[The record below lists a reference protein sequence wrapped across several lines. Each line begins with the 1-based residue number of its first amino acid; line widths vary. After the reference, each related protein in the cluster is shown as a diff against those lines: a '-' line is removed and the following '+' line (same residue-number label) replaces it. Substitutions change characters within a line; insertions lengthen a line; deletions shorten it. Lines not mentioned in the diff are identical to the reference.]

1 MTAIESDTSARLR
14 PLASM
19 AVPSFARLWGAGA
32 LWNLTRWM
40 AIFVGSYLVNKL
52 TDSPLLVQL
61 VGTSMFLPMFL
72 GGLAA
77 GAISDRYDRRRTVM
91 RQLISLVPLAMLM
104 AVLVHTGAIRV
115 WMVYVFGMAV
125 GIGQVVD
132 MTNRRAL
139 VHDIVGERLVGN
151 AMAIE
156 ALSMSSGNMLGSLSA
171 GTVIGLLAED
181 GAYALIGGCYFI
193 CFLLMLRV
201 PTPPRRDG
209 PPPAD
214 TSLADI
220 KADLVAG
227 IRSLPSNRPLVSLLG
242 VTVIMNFMFFSFMPL
257 VPVMAER
264 FDSGPFATGLLASA
278 LGLGMLIGAVIIVV
292 VDPTNRGFLYVAGP
306 FFGMAALI
314 GFALMDVYA
323 IALLMLVLTGIG
335 SAGFASV
342 QSALVLSISSEEM
355 RGRAMG
361 LLSMSI
367 GSLPFGM
374 LSLGLLA
381 ERVGPQTAVICA
393 ASAGI
398 GLLAIW
404 IVRNPEITR
413 VG

>member
-1 MTAIESDTSARLR
+1 
-14 PLASM
+14 M
-19 AVPSFARLWGAGA
+19 AL
-32 LWNLTRWM
+32 
-40 AIFVGSYLVNKL
+40 FVGSYLVNQL

-77 GAISDRYDRRRTVM
+77 GAISDRFDRRRTVM
-91 RQLISLVPLAMLM
+91 RQLAALMPLAILM
-104 AVLVHTGAIRV
+104 AALVRTGAIRF
-115 WMVYVFGMAV
+115 WMVYIFAVAV

-132 MTNRRAL
+132 LTNRRTL

-156 ALSMSSGNMLGSLSA
+156 SLSMSSGNMLGSLTA

-181 GAYALIGGCYFI
+181 GAYALIAVFYGI
-193 CFLLMLRV
+193 CFLLMRRV
-201 PTPPRRDG
+201 AKRSDRESPSATDS
-209 PPPAD
+209 ANTNATATN
-214 TSLADI
+214 TSLAEI
-220 KADLVAG
+220 RTDLIAG
-227 IRSLPSNRPLVSLLG
+227 ARSLPANRELVSLLG
-242 VTVIMNFMFFSFMPL
+242 ITVIMNFMFFSFMPL

-264 FDSGPFATGLLASA
+264 FDAGPFATGLLASG
-278 LGLGMLIGAVIIVV
+278 LGLGMLLGAAVV
-292 VDPTNRGFLYVAGP
+292 VMTSPTRRGWLYVAGP
-306 FFGMAALI
+306 FWGMAALI

-342 QSALVLSISSEEM
+342 QSALVMTVSPDEM

-381 ERVGPQTAVICA
+381 EQVGPQTAVICS

-398 GLLAIW
+398 VLLTLW
-404 IVRNPEITR
+404 LVTHPEITR
-413 VG
+413 VA

>member
-1 MTAIESDTSARLR
+1 MRAVTSNAPSRVR
-14 PLASM
+14 PLESM
-19 AVPSFARLWGAGA
+19 AVPSFGRLWGAGA

-40 AIFVGSYLVNKL
+40 TVFVGSYLVNKL
-52 TDSPLLVQL
+52 TNSPLLVQL

-77 GAISDRYDRRRTVM
+77 GAISDRFDRRRTVM
-91 RQLISLVPLAMLM
+91 RQLASLVPLAMIM
-104 AVLVHTGAIRV
+104 AALVRTGAIQF
-115 WMVYVFGMAV
+115 WMVYLFAIAV
-125 GIGQVVD
+125 GVGQVVD

-156 ALSMSSGNMLGSLSA
+156 SLSMSSGNMLGSLTA

-181 GAYALIGGCYFI
+181 GAYALAGIFYSL
-193 CFLLMLRV
+193 CFVLMLRV

-209 PPPAD
+209 PAATN
-214 TSLADI
+214 TSVAEI
-220 KADLVAG
+220 RADLLAG
-227 IRSLPSNRPLVSLLG
+227 VRSLPANKPLVSLLG

-257 VPVMAER
+257 VPVMAQR
-264 FDSGPFATGLLASA
+264 FDSGPFATGLLASG
-278 LGLGMLIGAVIIVV
+278 LGAGMLIGAVVIVATN
-292 VDPTNRGFLYVAGP
+292 PTNRGWLYVAGP
-306 FFGMAALI
+306 FFGMASLI
-314 GFALMDVYA
+314 GFALMDVFA
-323 IALLMLVLTGIG
+323 VALFMLVLTGIG

-342 QSALVLSISSEEM
+342 QSALVLSISAENM

-381 ERVGPQTAVICA
+381 ERFGPQTAVICSTSCGIA
-393 ASAGI
+393 ALI
-398 GLLAIW
+398 LWLTKY
-404 IVRNPEITR
+404 PEIIR
-413 VG
+413 VR

>member
-1 MTAIESDTSARLR
+1 MS
-14 PLASM
+14 
-19 AVPSFARLWGAGA
+19 
-32 LWNLTRWM
+32 
-40 AIFVGSYLVNKL
+40 IFVGSYLVNQL

-61 VGTSMFLPMFL
+61 VGTSMFLPMFV

-77 GAISDRYDRRRTVM
+77 GAISDRFDRRRTVM
-91 RQLISLVPLAMLM
+91 RQLFMLVPLAIVM
-104 AVLVHTGAIRV
+104 AALVRTGAVRF
-115 WMVYVFGMAV
+115 WMVYLFAIAV

-156 ALSMSSGNMLGSLSA
+156 SLSMSSGNMLGSLTA

-181 GAYALIGGCYFI
+181 GAYALMAVFYLI

-201 PTPPRRDG
+201 PSPPRRDG
-209 PPPAD
+209 PAAVT
-214 TSLADI
+214 TSLAEI
-220 KADLVAG
+220 RADLVAG
-227 IRSLPSNRPLVSLLG
+227 VRSLPANRPLVSLLG

-257 VPVMAER
+257 VPVMAQR
-264 FDSGPFATGLLASA
+264 FDSGPFATGLLASG
-278 LGLGMLIGAVIIVV
+278 LGLGMLIGAVVIVMTN
-292 VDPTNRGFLYVAGP
+292 PQNRGWLYVAGP
-306 FFGMAALI
+306 FFGMVSLI
-314 GFALMDVYA
+314 VFALMDVFA

-342 QSALVLSISSEEM
+342 QSALVLSISPPEM

-367 GSLPFGM
+367 GALPFGM

-381 ERVGPQTAVICA
+381 ERVGPQTAVIC
-393 ASAGI
+393 STSGGI
-398 GLLAIW
+398 VLLILW
-404 IVRNPEITR
+404 LLRRPEIVR
-413 VG
+413 VA

>member
-1 MTAIESDTSARLR
+1 VRAVTSRASTRVR
-14 PLASM
+14 PLESM
-19 AVPSFARLWGAGA
+19 SVPSFGRLWGAGA

-40 AIFVGSYLVNKL
+40 TIFVGSYLVNQL

-77 GAISDRYDRRRTVM
+77 GAISDRFDRRRTVM
-91 RQLISLVPLAMLM
+91 RQLVSLVPLAILM
-104 AVLVHTGAIRV
+104 AVLVRTGEIRF
-115 WMVYVFGMAV
+115 WMVYIFAIAV

-156 ALSMSSGNMLGSLSA
+156 SLSMSSGNMLGSLTA
-171 GTVIGLLAED
+171 GTIIGLLAED
-181 GAYALIGGCYFI
+181 GAYALTAVFYLS
-193 CFLLMLRV
+193 CFFLMLGV

-209 PPPAD
+209 PAVEN
-214 TSLADI
+214 TSLAEI
-220 KADLVAG
+220 RTDLLAG
-227 IRSLPSNRPLVSLLG
+227 VRSLPDNQPLVSLLG

-257 VPVMAER
+257 VPVMAQR
-264 FDSGPFATGLLASA
+264 FDSGPFATGVLASA
-278 LGLGMLIGAVIIVV
+278 LGLGMLIGAVAVV
-292 VDPTNRGFLYVAGP
+292 ITNPTNRGWLYVAGP
-306 FFGMAALI
+306 FCGMVALI
-314 GFALMDVYA
+314 GFALMNVYA

-342 QSALVLSISSEEM
+342 QSALVLSISPEEM

-381 ERVGPQTAVICA
+381 EQVGPQTAVIYST
-393 ASAGI
+393 SAGI
-398 GLLAIW
+398 VVLALW
-404 IVRNPEITR
+404 IRRHPEITR
-413 VG
+413 VA

>member
-1 MTAIESDTSARLR
+1 MVTTIDADAARLR

-19 AVPSFARLWGAGA
+19 AVPSFALLWGAGA

-40 AIFVGSYLVNKL
+40 TIFVGSYLVNRL

-61 VGTSMFLPMFL
+61 VGSTMFLPMFL

-77 GAISDRYDRRRTVM
+77 GAISDRYDRRRTVL
-91 RQLISLVPLAMLM
+91 RQLLLLVPLALLM
-104 AVLVHTGAIRV
+104 AALVGSGAVRF
-115 WMVYVFGMAV
+115 WMVYVFALAV
-125 GIGQVVD
+125 GVGQVVD

-139 VHDIVGERLVGN
+139 VHDVVGERLVGN

-156 ALSMSSGNMLGSLSA
+156 ALSMSSGNMLGSLSG

-181 GAYALIGGCYFI
+181 GAYALIGAFYLV

-209 PPPAD
+209 PAPAS

-220 KADLVAG
+220 GADLLAG
-227 IRSLPSNRPLVSLLG
+227 VRSLPDNRPLVSLLG
-242 VTVIMNFMFFSFMPL
+242 VTVIMNFLFFSFMPL
-257 VPVMAER
+257 VPVMAKR

-278 LGLGMLIGAVIIVV
+278 LGLGMLIGAVIVV
-292 VDPTNRGFLYVAGP
+292 VVNPTKRGLLYVAGP
-306 FFGMAALI
+306 FLGMAALI
-314 GFALMDVYA
+314 GFALMDLYVT
-323 IALLMLVLTGIG
+323 ALLMLVLTGIG

-342 QSALVLSISSEEM
+342 QSALVLTISSEEM

-381 ERVGPQTAVICA
+381 ERVGPHTAVICA

-398 GLLAIW
+398 VLLALW
-404 IVRNPEITR
+404 ILRHPEITS

>member
-1 MTAIESDTSARLR
+1 
-14 PLASM
+14 M
-19 AVPSFARLWGAGA
+19 AVPSFGLLWGAGA

-40 AIFVGSYLVNKL
+40 TVFVGTYLVNKL

-77 GAISDRYDRRRTVM
+77 GAISDRFDRRRTVV
-91 RQLISLVPLAMLM
+91 RQLTTLVPLATLM
-104 AVLVHTGAIRV
+104 AVLVNTGAIRF
-115 WMVYVFGMAV
+115 WMVYCFAVAV

-156 ALSMSSGNMLGSLSA
+156 SLSMSTGNMLGSLTA
-171 GTVIGLLAED
+171 GAVIGLLAED
-181 GAYALIGGCYFI
+181 GAYALIAIFYFG

-209 PPPAD
+209 PASAS
-214 TSLADI
+214 TLADI
-220 KADLVAG
+220 RTDLLAG
-227 IRSLPSNRPLVSLLG
+227 VQALPSNRPLISLLG
-242 VTVIMNFMFFSFMPL
+242 VTVIMNFLFFSFMPL
-257 VPVMAER
+257 VPVMAQR

-278 LGLGMLIGAVIIVV
+278 LGLGMLIGAATVVITN
-292 VDPTNRGFLYVAGP
+292 PSNRGVLYVAGP
-306 FFGMAALI
+306 FFGMSALI
-314 GFALMDVYA
+314 VFALMDVYA
-323 IALLMLVLTGIG
+323 VALGMLVLTGIG
-335 SAGFASV
+335 AAGFASV
-342 QSALVLSISSEEM
+342 QSALVLTVSAENM

-374 LSLGLLA
+374 LSLGFLA
-381 ERVGPQTAVICA
+381 EVFGPQTAVICS
-393 ASAGI
+393 ASTGI
-398 GLLAIW
+398 VVLAIW
-404 IVRNPEITR
+404 TFRHPEILS
-413 VG
+413 VA